1 MKMLV
6 VVDYQ
11 NDFVNGSLGFAGAE
25 KLDAP
30 IAAKIR
36 EYITNGDLVVQT
48 KDTHPSVNWYMNSR
62 ECKHLPV
69 HHCWN
74 SSHGWKTYGET
85 GKAIEAI
92 ETNIH
97 QYNYVT
103 KETFGCSPSA
113 MVDIQHWVTSNCF
126 ALCEDK
132 SSLYTLDTIEFVGL
146 VSNICVISNM
156 CVFQAAFPD
165 AQIVVD
171 PTLIASHDPE
181 LHEAVLKVM
190 KGLQVEFI

>member
-25 KLDAP
+25 NLDSP

-36 EYITNGDLVVQT
+36 EYIANGDLVVQT
-48 KDTHPSVNWYMNSR
+48 KDTHPHKARYMNSR
-62 ECKHLPV
+62 EGKHLPV
-69 HHCWN
+69 HHCEYW
-74 SSHGWKTYGET
+74 SHGWDTYGET
-85 GKAIEAI
+85 GEVIKDIED
-92 ETNIH
+92 NI
-97 QYNYVT
+97 QYNCIA
-103 KETFGCSPSA
+103 KATFGCPPSA
-113 MVDIQHWVTSNCF
+113 MVDIQHWVTSSCF
-126 ALCEDK
+126 ELCKDK

-146 VSNICVISNM
+146 VSNICVISNV
-156 CVFQAAFPD
+156 CVFQSAFPE

-181 LHEAVLKVM
+181 MHEAVLKVM